1 MQLILR
7 KKKFPQTWD
16 MASGK
21 TMSVR
26 DFAKKFGIK

>member
-7 KKKFPQTWD
+7 KKKKKFPQTWD

-26 DFAKKFGIK
+26 NLLKN